1 MIDGILAKR
10 NASTKACLTV
20 KILISLAVI
29 AMAVAFPQIVH
40 MATGAAGGVKWL
52 PMYLP
57 VIIGACVLG
66 AKWGVAAAILS
77 PISSF
82 LLTSAFSS
90 PMPAAARLPF
100 MVAELAVMALIAGAF
115 SSLIVKNAAWN
126 IAATAA
132 SLVIGRAFFMLLV
145 VIFQSITPFSPA
157 VIMGQIITGI
167 PGLIANLAIVP
178 IVVSLFS
185 LALKGEH
192 SRD

>member
-10 NASTKACLTV
+10 NASTKACITV
-20 KILISLAVI
+20 KTLISLVVI
-29 AMAVAFPQIVH
+29 AIAVALPQILHV
-40 MATGAAGGVKWL
+40 ATGAAGGVKWL

-57 VIIGACVLG
+57 IIIGACVLG
-66 AKWGVAAAILS
+66 AKWGVAAAVLS
-77 PISSF
+77 PITGF

-100 MVAELAVMALIAGAF
+100 MAAELAVMALVAGAF
-115 SSLIVKNAAWN
+115 SSLIAKNAAWS

-132 SLVIGRAFFMLLV
+132 SLVIGRAFFLLLV
-145 VIFQSITPFSPA
+145 VIFQSVTPFTPA
-157 VIMGQIITGI
+157 VIRGQIITGI
-167 PGLIANLAIVP
+167 PGLIANLVIVP

-185 LALKGEH
+185 LALKGER

>member
-77 PISSF
+77 PITGF

-115 SSLIVKNAAWN
+115 CSLIVKNAA
-126 IAATAA
+126 
-132 SLVIGRAFFMLLV
+132 
-145 VIFQSITPFSPA
+145 
-157 VIMGQIITGI
+157 
-167 PGLIANLAIVP
+167 
-178 IVVSLFS
+178 
-185 LALKGEH
+185 
-192 SRD
+192 

>member
-1 MIDGILAKR
+1 
-10 NASTKACLTV
+10 
-20 KILISLAVI
+20 
-29 AMAVAFPQIVH
+29 MAVAFPQIVH

-100 MVAELAVMALIAGAF
+100 MAAELAVMALIAGAF
-115 SSLIVKNAAWN
+115 CSPIVKNAAWS

-132 SLVIGRAFFMLLV
+132 SLVIGRAFFILLV

-178 IVVSLFS
+178 TVVSLFS
-185 LALKGEH
+185 LALKGER

>member
-1 MIDGILAKR
+1 MIDGILSKR

-77 PISSF
+77 PITSF

-115 SSLIVKNAAWN
+115 CSLIVKNTAWS
-126 IAATAA
+126 IE
-132 SLVIGRAFFMLLV
+132 IGRASCRERV
-145 VIFQSITPFSPA
+145 
-157 VIMGQIITGI
+157 
-167 PGLIANLAIVP
+167 
-178 IVVSLFS
+178 
-185 LALKGEH
+185 
-192 SRD
+192 

>member
-10 NASTKACLTV
+10 NASTKACITV
-20 KILISLAVI
+20 KTLISLVVI
-29 AMAVAFPQIVH
+29 AMAVALPQILHV
-40 MATGAAGGVKWL
+40 ATGAAGGVKWL

-77 PISSF
+77 PITGF

-100 MVAELAVMALIAGAF
+100 MAAELAVMALIAGGF
-115 SSLIVKNAAWN
+115 SSLIAKNAAWS

-132 SLVIGRAFFMLLV
+132 SLVIGRAFFILLV
-145 VIFQSITPFSPA
+145 VIFQSVTPFSPA

-167 PGLIANLAIVP
+167 PGLIANLVIVP

-185 LALKGEH
+185 LALKGER

>member
-1 MIDGILAKR
+1 MIDGILSKR

-77 PISSF
+77 PITGF

-100 MVAELAVMALIAGAF
+100 MAAELAVMALIAGAF
-115 SSLIVKNAAWN
+115 CSLIVKNAAWS

-132 SLVIGRAFFMLLV
+132 SLVIGRTFFMLLV

-167 PGLIANLAIVP
+167 PGLISNLAIVP

-185 LALKGEH
+185 LALKGER

>member
-20 KILISLAVI
+20 KTLISLVVI
-29 AMAVAFPQIVH
+29 AMAVALPQILHV
-40 MATGAAGGVKWL
+40 ATGAAGGVKWL

-77 PISSF
+77 PITSF

-100 MVAELAVMALIAGAF
+100 MAAELAIMALVAGAF
-115 SSLIVKNAAWN
+115 SSLIVKNAAWS

-132 SLVIGRAFFMLLV
+132 TLVIGRAFFLLLV
-145 VIFQSITPFSPA
+145 VIFQSVTPFSPA
-157 VIMGQIITGI
+157 VIRGQIVTGI
-167 PGLIANLAIVP
+167 PGLIANLVIVP

-185 LALKGEH
+185 LSLKGER

>member
-1 MIDGILAKR
+1 MIDGILSKR
-10 NASTKACLTV
+10 NASTRACLTV

-77 PISSF
+77 PITGF

-100 MVAELAVMALIAGAF
+100 MAAELAVMALIAGAF
-115 SSLIVKNAAWN
+115 SSLIIKNAAWS

-132 SLVIGRAFFMLLV
+132 SLVIGRTFFMLLV

-185 LALKGEH
+185 LALKGER

>member
-77 PISSF
+77 PITGF

-115 SSLIVKNAAWN
+115 CSLIVKNAAWS

-132 SLVIGRAFFMLLV
+132 SLVSGRAFFMLLV

-185 LALKGEH
+185 LALKGER

>member
-115 SSLIVKNAAWN
+115 SSLIVKNAAWS

-132 SLVIGRAFFMLLV
+132 SLVIGRTFFMLLV

-185 LALKGEH
+185 LALKGER

>member
-10 NASTKACLTV
+10 NASIKACITV
-20 KILISLAVI
+20 KTLISLVVI
-29 AMAVAFPQIVH
+29 AMAVALPQILHV
-40 MATGAAGGVKWL
+40 ATGAAGGVKWL

-66 AKWGVAAAILS
+66 AKWGVAAAVLS
-77 PISSF
+77 PITSF

-100 MVAELAVMALIAGAF
+100 MATELAVMALVAGSF
-115 SSLIVKNAAWN
+115 SSLIVKNAAWS

-132 SLVIGRAFFMLLV
+132 ALVIGRAFFLLLV
-145 VIFQSITPFSPA
+145 VIFQSVTPFTPA
-157 VIMGQIITGI
+157 VIWGQIVTGI
-167 PGLIANLAIVP
+167 PGLIANLVIVP
-178 IVVSLFS
+178 IFVFLFS
-185 LALKGEH
+185 LALKGDR

>member
-10 NASTKACLTV
+10 NASTKACITV
-20 KILISLAVI
+20 KTLISLVVI
-29 AMAVAFPQIVH
+29 AMAVALPQILHV
-40 MATGAAGGVKWL
+40 ATGAAGGVKWL

-66 AKWGVAAAILS
+66 AKWGAVAAVLS
-77 PISSF
+77 PITSF

-100 MVAELAVMALIAGAF
+100 MAAELAVMALIAGSF
-115 SSLIVKNAAWN
+115 SSLIVKNAAWS

-132 SLVIGRAFFMLLV
+132 ALVIGRAFFLLLV
-145 VIFQSITPFSPA
+145 VIFQSVTPFTPAVIWGQIVIVPIFVFLFSPA
-157 VIMGQIITGI
+157 
-167 PGLIANLAIVP
+167 
-178 IVVSLFS
+178 
-185 LALKGEH
+185 LKGDR

>member
-1 MIDGILAKR
+1 MIDGILAKH
-10 NASTKACLTV
+10 NASTKTCLTV
-20 KILISLAVI
+20 KTLISLAVI

-77 PISSF
+77 PITSF

-115 SSLIVKNAAWN
+115 CSLIVKNAAWS

-132 SLVIGRAFFMLLV
+132 SLVSGRAFFMLLV

-185 LALKGEH
+185 LALKGER